1 VDLGNKGDTPAELA
15 KWQEAV
21 QIDPNSSVANSGL
34 GAALEVIGKPQDA
47 ILYLQKATRLDG
59 DYLAAYYNL
68 GNALAADG
76 REDEA
81 IDAWLNTVRIQPHFL
96 EGRENLGY
104 AYYKQAKFSDSIAQ
118 LKLEL
123 DDKPDRLFA
132 LSLAAT
138 QLATCPD
145 DSIRNGAEALTL
157 ADRANSLSGRQT
169 PVILDALSAAYAE
182 SGRFAEAVETEKQA
196 LELASQRG
204 DTAVATTLKAH
215 LAKYSSN
222 LPLREP
228 PDPGFF

>member
-81 IDAWLNTVRIQPHFL
+81 IDAWLNTVRIITSRRSFP
-96 EGRENLGY
+96 
-104 AYYKQAKFSDSIAQ
+104 
-118 LKLEL
+118 
-123 DDKPDRLFA
+123 
-132 LSLAAT
+132 
-138 QLATCPD
+138 
-145 DSIRNGAEALTL
+145 IR
-157 ADRANSLSGRQT
+157 
-169 PVILDALSAAYAE
+169 
-182 SGRFAEAVETEKQA
+182 
-196 LELASQRG
+196 
-204 DTAVATTLKAH
+204 
-215 LAKYSSN
+215 
-222 LPLREP
+222 
-228 PDPGFF
+228 